1 MKKHQFS
8 FSNGEAK
15 KRAKLDYKLLIRG
28 EKITVNKC
36 HFSRIEDNF
45 LLKAVNFIL
54 SEDNCVSTSYG
65 TKIVKLSEKENIQLP
80 RFQHK

>member
-28 EKITVNKC
+28 EKKQLINVTSHALMIT
-36 HFSRIEDNF
+36 FY
-45 LLKAVNFIL
+45 LK
-54 SEDNCVSTSYG
+54 
-65 TKIVKLSEKENIQLP
+65 Q
-80 RFQHK
+80 